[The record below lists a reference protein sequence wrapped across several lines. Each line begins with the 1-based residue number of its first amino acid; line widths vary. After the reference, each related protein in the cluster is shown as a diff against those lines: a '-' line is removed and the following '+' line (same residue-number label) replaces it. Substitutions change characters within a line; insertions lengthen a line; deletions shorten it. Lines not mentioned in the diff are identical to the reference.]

1 MIDLVFV
8 KEFYQADL
16 NNLNKDIFQKIV
28 LLQ

>member
-16 NNLNKDIFQKIV
+16 NKDIFQKIV